1 MESKVILVIC
11 KFNSF
16 INHQLVL
23 FFYYTIITLIIDLC
37 FDIVHTEM
45 KFDESE
51 EVTLTTEINRNDDP
65 KSPRAISINIHDS

>member
-1 MESKVILVIC
+1 MESKIILVIC

-45 KFDESE
+45 KFDELE